1 MYLYPRQPLKMFA
14 AVLLAV
20 LASVV
25 AEGAETPPIPI
36 PGLCNTGVVG
46 PCNGGTGIGLQTVG
60 SVDLNWELSLP
71 APTAPSSEPP
81 TAVPAAETFGP
92 GTAWVNPPAAG
103 WLANGPNSAWITP
116 QAENAVGGYY
126 FYQTTFTIPSGYD
139 PSTAVIAGMFTS
151 DNEGIAI
158 FLNGSP
164 VTFGVVFPGPG
175 DSGLPFTGSFTLR
188 AVTAPFMNGTNT
200 LVFEIR
206 NRGFGGIDSSNTPTG
221 LRVEFNPQ
229 ISAVGPAQPQPQ
241 QTGNPVYIQDTILTD
256 FTSCAG
262 QNVVYG
268 TFVGGIEEALYN
280 GVPVNQQIVSLS
292 LTQSYT
298 PTAAILAAKNYP
310 RVVGTYDNNNATKWA
325 CSPNASL
332 NPVVVD
338 FGLPGV
344 SQIVVFDSIDHYG
357 TNWDAYQYEI
367 FGGNWCPTQAGVVC
381 YGPQP
386 LFNPTGVSGT
396 SPNFTLS
403 TWIGTGPT
411 LVNNTLTL
419 GGGCSVATNPS
430 PYCGYTTGYEAYF
443 DFSSAGGPYE
453 FYFFLPSQF
462 NTNLLCHGGGEDEAE
477 LSAVA
482 AAVPCSFLEV
492 CKSSSSLS
500 PVTGSF
506 TFTSSTPSGTLSA
519 AGTPVQVPAFTTIP
533 GNSITVPVG
542 SCSGPL
548 PVIPGPVTITES
560 ATTGVGLQSVV
571 ASGYDPSTFLL
582 DDRLT
587 SFNPP
592 GSATVTAVSGDV
604 SFETVATFTNQGTT
618 AQGPAGQLKICKI
631 AGTGVTVGT
640 NFNFTATS
648 GTPAISQS
656 YTVPAGPASE
666 GGYCVIDSTTFPAGT
681 KVTVAEV
688 LSRLLLLPY
697 NVTSVVS
704 PAGTT
709 GTNPIVAMLGAG
721 FTEVTFTNSVAVPT
735 FIGPWNTGLEFSN
748 ISGGVSLTQTFPLT
762 STPPVPFTAAA
773 GISSGPAGWLT
784 VSPLQ
789 GTTPATITVSVAALP
804 AGTYSGAIA
813 INSTDPDNP
822 FSSTVPVTFVV
833 APAGQLSSQGSMA
846 QLAFA
851 GNWTT
856 TFTLV
861 NTGTQPVQ
869 ATLNFFDDNGNP
881 LPVPLAFPQSGT
893 AAGSPVSTATVTVN
907 PGAGQVV
914 QTAGLTSHATQTGWT
929 QLLATGN
936 LDGFAVFQQANGSSI
951 QEAVVPLEN
960 INPSAFVIWFDNTS
974 GNATGIALANA
985 VAQGA
990 TVPVTIRDD
999 TGAILL
1005 STTTTLAADGH
1016 TSFDLAS
1023 TYAQTS
1029 GKRGTVEFD
1038 TPAGGQ
1044 ISVLGIEFSP
1054 AGAFSTIPALAA
1066 TSAGSASSG
1075 SMAQLAFA
1083 GGWTTAFTLVN
1094 TGTAPVQATLNFFDN
1109 NGNPLPVPLVF
1120 PQSGTTVASPAAT
1133 TTLTV
1138 NPGAEQII
1146 QTAGLAS
1153 QPTQTGWTQLVATG
1167 NLGGFAVFQQANG
1180 SRIQE
1185 AVVPLETLNPSAFVI
1200 WFDNTGG
1207 NATGIALANAVAQ
1220 GASIPVVIRD
1230 DTGAILLSTTT
1241 TLSADGH
1248 TSFDLASTYAQTS
1261 GIRGTVEFDTPA
1273 GGQISVL
1280 GIEFSPAGAFT
1291 TIPALTK

>member
-1 MYLYPRQPLKMFA
+1 
-14 AVLLAV
+14 
-20 LASVV
+20 
-25 AEGAETPPIPI
+25 
-36 PGLCNTGVVG
+36 
-46 PCNGGTGIGLQTVG
+46 
-60 SVDLNWELSLP
+60 
-71 APTAPSSEPP
+71 
-81 TAVPAAETFGP
+81 
-92 GTAWVNPPAAG
+92 
-103 WLANGPNSAWITP
+103 
-116 QAENAVGGYY
+116 
-126 FYQTTFTIPSGYD
+126 
-139 PSTAVIAGMFTS
+139 MFTS

-188 AVTAPFMNGTNT
+188 AVTAPFINGTNT

-206 NRGFGGIDSSNTPTG
+206 NRGVMGIDSSNTPTG

-229 ISAVGPAQPQPQ
+229 ISVVAPPQPQPQ
-241 QTGNPVYIQDTILTD
+241 QTGNPVYVQDTNLAD

-280 GVPVNQQIVSLS
+280 GSPVSLS

-310 RVVGTYDNNNATKWA
+310 RVLGTYDNNNATKWG

-357 TNWDAYQYEI
+357 TDWDAYQYEI
-367 FGGNWCPTQAGVVC
+367 FGGNWCPTQPGVVC

-411 LVNNTLTL
+411 LVNNTLTP
-419 GGGCSVATNPS
+419 GPNGCSVSVAGT
-430 PYCGYTTGYEAYF
+430 CGYTTGYEAYF

-462 NTNLLCHGGGEDEAE
+462 NTHLLCHGGGEDEAE
-477 LSAVA
+477 LTAVA

-492 CKSSSSLS
+492 CKSSSSVS

-506 TFTSSTPSGTLSA
+506 TFTSSTPSGTPSA
-519 AGTPVQVPAFTTIP
+519 PGPLVNAFTTIP
-533 GNSITVPVG
+533 SNSITVPVG

-548 PVIPGPVTITES
+548 PVIPGSVTITES

-571 ASGYDPSTFLL
+571 AWGYDPSTFLL
-582 DDRLT
+582 DDRLI

-592 GSATVTAVSGDV
+592 GSATVTTVSGDV

-618 AQGPAGQLKICKI
+618 AQGTAGQLKICKI
-631 AGTGVTVGT
+631 AGPGVKAGT

-648 GTPAISQS
+648 GTPAVSQS
-656 YTVPAGPASE
+656 YTVPAGPPSE
-666 GGYCVIDSTTFPAGT
+666 GGYCVIDSTTFPLGT

-688 LSRLLLLPY
+688 FNPLLLPY
-697 NVTSVVS
+697 TVTSVVS

-709 GTNPIVAMLGAG
+709 GTNPIVATLGAG
-721 FTEVTFTNSVAVPT
+721 FTEVTFTNTSAGVGP
-735 FIGPWNTGLEFSN
+735 FRGPWNTGLEFSN
-748 ISGGVSLTQTFPLT
+748 ISGGAPITQTFPLT

-773 GISSGPAGWLT
+773 AVASGPPGWLT
-784 VSPLQ
+784 VSPNQ
-789 GTTPATITVSVAALP
+789 GTTPATITVSVAALS
-804 AGTYSGAIA
+804 AGTYNGTIV
-813 INSTDPDNP
+813 ILSTDPANP

-869 ATLNFFDDNGNP
+869 ASLNFFDNNGNP

-914 QTAGLTSHATQTGWT
+914 QTAGLTSQPTQVGWT
-929 QLLATGN
+929 QLQATASLG
-936 LDGFAVFQQANGSSI
+936 GFAVFQQANGSSI

-960 INPSAFVIWFDNTS
+960 INPTAFEIWFDNTA

-1029 GKRGTVEFD
+1029 GKRGIVEFD

-1120 PQSGTTVASPAAT
+1120 PQSGATAASPAAT

-1138 NPGAEQII
+1138 NPGAGQLI

-1153 QPTQTGWTQLVATG
+1153 QPTETGWTQLVATG

-1220 GASIPVVIRD
+1220 GANIPVVIRD

-1241 TLSADGH
+1241 TLAADGH
-1248 TSFDLASTYAQTS
+1248 TSFDLASTYVQTS